1 MKLAVY
7 PGSFDPVTLGHL
19 DIIVRASKI
28 FDKLIVGVPI
38 NPDKHASFSVE
49 ERMELLR
56 RATQAEGLANVEID
70 KVDGLLAD
78 YAKRRGAMVVV
89 KGLRALS
96 DFEYEFQ
103 QALTNK
109 KLNPELETM
118 FLATSA
124 ENMFLSSSMV
134 KQVAGFGG
142 DISPF
147 VPACILEA
155 GSPFRGR
162 TGEEKKGMGS
172 TMSNNQATIE
182 DLIDEMYDL
191 LDKGWKMP
199 LSAGKMFVDGE
210 EVRQILDEIKEEI
223 PSEVRK
229 AKAIVAD
236 RAQILDEAQREAE
249 TIIRVAEEKA
259 KAMVNQDEIVR
270 QAQQKANEL
279 IAQAQQKFKE
289 MRKASN
295 DYVDDLMRRADESL
309 SENLAELRKTRQSI
323 KASQR
328 NSQI

>member
-1 MKLAVY
+1 
-7 PGSFDPVTLGHL
+7 
-19 DIIVRASKI
+19 
-28 FDKLIVGVPI
+28 
-38 NPDKHASFSVE
+38 
-49 ERMELLR
+49 
-56 RATQAEGLANVEID
+56 
-70 KVDGLLAD
+70 
-78 YAKRRGAMVVV
+78 
-89 KGLRALS
+89 
-96 DFEYEFQ
+96 
-103 QALTNK
+103 
-109 KLNPELETM
+109 
-118 FLATSA
+118 
-124 ENMFLSSSMV
+124 
-134 KQVAGFGG
+134 
-142 DISPF
+142 
-147 VPACILEA
+147 
-155 GSPFRGR
+155 
-162 TGEEKKGMGS
+162 
-172 TMSNNQATIE
+172 MSNNQATIE

-279 IAQAQQKFKE
+279 IAQAQQKCKE
-289 MRKASN
+289 LSKASN

>member
-1 MKLAVY
+1 
-7 PGSFDPVTLGHL
+7 
-19 DIIVRASKI
+19 
-28 FDKLIVGVPI
+28 
-38 NPDKHASFSVE
+38 
-49 ERMELLR
+49 
-56 RATQAEGLANVEID
+56 
-70 KVDGLLAD
+70 
-78 YAKRRGAMVVV
+78 
-89 KGLRALS
+89 
-96 DFEYEFQ
+96 
-103 QALTNK
+103 
-109 KLNPELETM
+109 
-118 FLATSA
+118 
-124 ENMFLSSSMV
+124 
-134 KQVAGFGG
+134 
-142 DISPF
+142 
-147 VPACILEA
+147 
-155 GSPFRGR
+155 
-162 TGEEKKGMGS
+162 
-172 TMSNNQATIE
+172 MSNNQATIE

-210 EVRQILDEIKEEI
+210 EVRQILDAITEAS
-223 PSEVRK
+223 PSDVRK